1 MVIRGDL
8 ESEIGKVNEGAGYRS
23 RCFSHLKPT
32 FSGCGFWWVDNHDNA
47 LFFNLFP
54 FCFEI

>member
-8 ESEIGKVNEGAGYRS
+8 ESEIGKENEGAGYRS
-23 RCFSHLKPT
+23 RCFSHLKAT

-47 LFFNLFP
+47 L
-54 FCFEI
+54 I